1 MCRLAGSSQAVLSSA
16 VREEESSCTAQH
28 LPTAVSRLP
37 TWQMPQMLLL
47 LLFSNMLAS
56 CEMLLFF
63 FSFLPSIIDM
73 TSLHKHSH
81 VLYLHIHWEFFED
94 QPIFIGPCFLLP
106 LPNFFA
112 LFWSHLTTG
121 NGSSSPLLCLP
132 CPSCHWQG
140 LFSVRGVSKHKHD
153 PPEAV
158 CFWLFRIP
166 WQQIRGLGFF
176 VPLMC
181 CS

>member
-63 FSFLPSIIDM
+63 QLFTFDYWYDLFAQAFPCIVPSHSLGILWRPTYFYWPLFSFAPAQLFCPF
-73 TSLHKHSH
+73 LKPPHHR
-81 VLYLHIHWEFFED
+81 
-94 QPIFIGPCFLLP
+94 QRFLLAPAMSP
-106 LPNFFA
+106 LPY
-112 LFWSHLTTG
+112 
-121 NGSSSPLLCLP
+121 
-132 CPSCHWQG
+132 SCHWQG

>member
-106 LPNFFA
+106 LPKFFA

-132 CPSCHWQG
+132 CPVAAIGRDYFLCVESANISMTHRKQ
-140 LFSVRGVSKHKHD
+140 FVSGCLEFHGNRSED
-153 PPEAV
+153 
-158 CFWLFRIP
+158 
-166 WQQIRGLGFF
+166 
-176 VPLMC
+176 
-181 CS
+181 